1 LGYALARERKHK
13 FEGPW
18 PLIEKSKE
26 LIEMT
31 ETKREEQPQ
40 PLDLDTGERLGT
52 TGRAVAQGIAHTL
65 KGDYTSQKG
74 EREAAPAEHVKKIL
88 ENWPGPQKNVAN
100 QMIAKYGYP
109 NEATPT
115 RLFWYE
121 NDPWKRT
128 ELTSDHIVHHWPT
141 VHTDFLTQVINYRVP
156 PDKFDDIAKFD
167 GSILLDRTKGEAA
180 GRCDSESAN
189 VLGLNMV
196 HEISTGKR
204 TWEEART
211 TAQESTVAYNLGR
224 SAPYAERLL
233 FEVPQEG
240 TEDADESAVSGAILR
255 QSGGKIKDVITRRE
269 EEATDRLTSTAEPVR

>member
-1 LGYALARERKHK
+1 
-13 FEGPW
+13 
-18 PLIEKSKE
+18 
-26 LIEMT
+26 MT

-40 PLDLDTGERLGT
+40 PLDLDTAERLGT

-74 EREAAPAEHVKKIL
+74 EREAAPAEHVEKIL

-121 NDPWKRT
+121 NGPWKRT

-240 TEDADESAVSGAILR
+240 TEDADESAVGGAILR
-255 QSGGKIKDVITRRE
+255 QSGGNIKDVVRRLK